1 MGARKSCLETERNK
15 RRRQFQNF
23 RITSS
28 YNFMSRKRAI
38 ETAVGRRQ
46 GRQLAVTLAA
56 HARRGII
63 NTGNGFFS

>member
-38 ETAVGRRQ
+38 ETAVIRR
-46 GRQLAVTLAA
+46 T
-56 HARRGII
+56 
-63 NTGNGFFS
+63 NTCSMQEPCDSGSCLDV